1 MKAGF
6 TLGSAMSSAS
16 SCSVRVMRQQ
26 LNDRKHGCRVLGGKG
41 MNPFC
46 SEFRVYA
53 VLGPPEGGTPNLK
66 SVTTLEKQKRAL
78 GNTRFYTQRPQPNL
92 TLQI

>member
-1 MKAGF
+1 
-6 TLGSAMSSAS
+6 
-16 SCSVRVMRQQ
+16 MRQQ
-26 LNDRKHGCRVLGGKG
+26 LNGRTQGCRVLDGKG

-66 SVTTLEKQKRAL
+66 SVTTLEKEKRAL
-78 GNTRFYTQRPQPNL
+78 GNTRFYTQRPLLNL
-92 TLQI
+92 TMQI

>member
-1 MKAGF
+1 
-6 TLGSAMSSAS
+6 MSSARS
-16 SCSVRVMRQQ
+16 FSVRVMRQQ
-26 LNDRKHGCRVLGGKG
+26 LNDRTRACRGLAGKG

-78 GNTRFYTQRPQPNL
+78 GNTRFYTQRPLLNL
-92 TLQI
+92 TMQI

>member
-1 MKAGF
+1 
-6 TLGSAMSSAS
+6 
-16 SCSVRVMRQQ
+16 
-26 LNDRKHGCRVLGGKG
+26 

-78 GNTRFYTQRPQPNL
+78 GNTRFYTQRPLLNL
-92 TLQI
+92 TMQI